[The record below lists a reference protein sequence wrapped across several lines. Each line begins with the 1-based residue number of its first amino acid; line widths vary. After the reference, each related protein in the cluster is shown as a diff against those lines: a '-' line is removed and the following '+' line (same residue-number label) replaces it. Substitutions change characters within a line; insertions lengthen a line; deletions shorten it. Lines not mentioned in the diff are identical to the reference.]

1 MNPMPLYRP
10 LYVGAVPP
18 VVVFSGLKVSVP
30 APKLEVNNSVGPCPC
45 VKLPPLL
52 VPWLRKN
59 SGLVQLNGGSA
70 GAGVV
75 AAVVGVVNAL
85 AVGAVAVG
93 VGVLGAVLGIAA
105 ACGAAVLGVVGV
117 VVVAVDGD
125 ARGVGAPAGV
135 GAARDRVP
143 IAKPA
148 TSVTQRRDIR
158 ALRASLSPRR
168 W

>member
-1 MNPMPLYRP
+1 MALYRP

-30 APKLEVNNSVGPCPC
+30 GPKVEVNNSVGPCPC
-45 VKLPPLL
+45 VKLLPLL

-70 GAGVV
+70 AAGVV
-75 AAVVGVVNAL
+75 GAVVGMVVAVGVRAVVSGVGVVGAVVGVV
-85 AVGAVAVG
+85 VVFGAT
-93 VGVLGAVLGIAA
+93 
-105 ACGAAVLGVVGV
+105 VLGVLGV

-125 ARGVGAPAGV
+125 AGGIGAPAGV

-148 TSVTQRRDIR
+148 TSVTQMRDIP
-158 ALRASLSPRR
+158 ALRPSLSRR
-168 W
+168 RR